1 MATCHYLLV
10 FISIDLFKQDSN
22 TLKQDLIQLVEESL
36 DNVAKKLKI
45 RPELIIPLE
54 NLIKVED
61 LERLV
66 KEKDQIIQHLKKELQ
81 NLKESKNDSES
92 THKDTS

>member
-1 MATCHYLLV
+1 M
-10 FISIDLFKQDSN
+10 IRDSN
-22 TLKQDLIQLVEESL
+22 SLKPDLMELVEKSL
-36 DNVAKKLKI
+36 EHVAKKINI

-66 KEKDQIIQHLKKELQ
+66 KEKDKALLEKDSIILQ
-81 NLKESKNDSES
+81 LKEKLRDC
-92 THKDTS
+92 

>member
-1 MATCHYLLV
+1 MGHAP
-10 FISIDLFKQDSN
+10 
-22 TLKQDLIQLVEESL
+22 ESL
-36 DNVAKKLKI
+36 EKGAKKLKI

-66 KEKDQIIQHLKKELQ
+66 KEKDQTIQDKDQMIQQLKRKLRNIKEG
-81 NLKESKNDSES
+81 KNQS
-92 THKDTS
+92 